1 MPGFTMHAYPSLTQ
15 LCSLHS
21 SCEKLRPSH
30 TSMEVG
36 GQGRER
42 EKRER
47 AAWTGTPR
55 GRVLNAAGESVHHL
69 GVDPLPPSAFS
80 PPCSIGTRM
89 IEEQKGFVSLWT
101 VDRFYRRQTSSLRGH
116 MDVSKVTHE
125 QMVTPKLWTWLSLQ
139 SHMLAVARQ

>member
-1 MPGFTMHAYPSLTQ
+1 MLRLSHVTFLEVFQCKNLKPPPPPHFKKHAWLYHACIPFTDT

-55 GRVLNAAGESVHHL
+55 GRVLNAAGEIVHHL

-80 PPCSIGTRM
+80 PTLLNRDPH
-89 IEEQKGFVSLWT
+89 
-101 VDRFYRRQTSSLRGH
+101 D
-116 MDVSKVTHE
+116 
-125 QMVTPKLWTWLSLQ
+125 
-139 SHMLAVARQ
+139 